1 MPPVDP
7 KSLYGVPRPKNTP
20 ITLSSTSIHA
30 LTTELALAQSSAS
43 KTRSTPA
50 RTRPSNK
57 TSSLFKE
64 KQRPQNKG
72 VLKRAARDLE
82 QQEIRDGGG
91 KTTEEIGG
99 AEESLAAWERSRKK
113 LEEKARRY
121 RALMRGEVEEEE
133 QGQGY
138 AEKRRRMRDDG
149 PLVDFDR
156 KWAEGSGGSEDED
169 EDDGEQEQVEYE
181 DEFGRTRVGS
191 KAEAARAARAK
202 DSTAPFVPDS
212 EMRIQ
217 EPQHVIYGN
226 HIQTHAFSTPLF
238 EGLPSVAEL
247 KSTLPSKEVQEEM
260 LEQHYDSRKEV
271 RTKGVG
277 FYQFSEDVGVRK
289 REMEELE
296 RERLKTE
303 RERELRKMKRE
314 ERKRGLEERRE
325 KIRGIRR
332 QRQGG
337 SWLEREFGEGFLEG
351 LMAGAREE

>member
-1 MPPVDP
+1 M
-7 KSLYGVPRPKNTP
+7 
-20 ITLSSTSIHA
+20 SSTSIHA

-50 RTRPSNK
+50 RTRPSSK

-72 VLKRAARDLE
+72 VLKRAAKDLAE
-82 QQEIRDGGG
+82 HAQQEIRDGGG

-99 AEESLAAWERSRKK
+99 ADESLDTWERSRKI

-121 RALMRGEVEEEE
+121 RAMMRGEIEEEEQE

-138 AEKRRRMRDDG
+138 KRRRKGDEGM
-149 PLVDFDR
+149 LVDFDR
-156 KWAEGSGGSEDED
+156 KWVEEGSGDED
-169 EDDGEQEQVEYE
+169 EDGDEYGDGEQEQVEYE

-296 RERLKTE
+296 KERLKTE
-303 RERELRKMKRE
+303 KEREQRKMRRE

-337 SWLEREFGEGFLEG
+337 NWLEREFGEEFLEG